1 MATLISHPIPAVL
14 ANMICKKIS
23 KKESLLSYSILLTLM
38 PDFDVM
44 AFAFGI
50 PYEHMLGH
58 RGFTHSIIFAILVS
72 LFIAKYLLKY
82 KGKEF
87 KKGSFILFI
96 SCISHGIFDAFT
108 NGGYG
113 VGFFIPFTDARYFFP
128 ITPIE
133 VSPIGI
139 KNFMSYRGLEVLVSE
154 FKIIWLPSI
163 IIYGLIILFKKLN
176 KKMLN

>member
-1 MATLISHPIPAVL
+1 LASVISHPIPAVL
-14 ANMICKKIS
+14 ANMACKNIS
-23 KKESLLSYSILLTLM
+23 RKQSLLSYSILLTIM
-38 PDFDVM
+38 PDFDVL
-44 AFAFGI
+44 AFALGI

-58 RGFTHSIIFAILVS
+58 RGFTHSIIFAVLVS

-82 KGKEF
+82 QGIEF
-87 KKGSFILFI
+87 KKGFFILFF

-113 VGFFIPFTDARYFFP
+113 VGFFIPFTADRYFFP

-139 KNFMSYRGLEVLVSE
+139 RNFFSYRGLQVFVSE
-154 FKIIWLPSI
+154 LKVIWFPSSI
-163 IIYGLIILFKKLN
+163 IYLSLLLFKKV
-176 KKMLN
+176 KKKRLD